1 MKLEC
6 FLREI
11 NDRTN
16 MSNQYPVLTASIE
29 GIFLQSEYFKKSV
42 ASKDNTGYKII
53 KKGQFT
59 YRAMS
64 DTGKFFPNRL
74 DCTTIGI
81 VSPAYP
87 VFEIS
92 DPNLIES
99 DYLRYFFKSTRFQ
112 NSIKFMATGSTRTS
126 VKFNKIKEVEIELPS
141 ISLQRKQLKILSKV
155 EILLKEN
162 RQKSLYYDK
171 LIKSRFIEMF
181 GNPSDDLF
189 EKKSLPEITV
199 SDKTAL
205 KRGPFG
211 GSLKKRDFVSKG
223 YLVYEQKH
231 AIHNDFKYEKYYI
244 SESKYRD
251 MLAFKVIPGDLIV
264 SCSGVTLGRIAEV
277 PFNAKEGIINQ
288 ALLKISLDQNVMK
301 NRFYMELFRHKE
313 MQDILFGFSRGSGIP
328 NFPPMTEVKK
338 VKFLCPPILLQEKY
352 VEFLLLVD
360 KLKIEVQKSIDEYQ
374 TLFDSLMQE
383 YFG

>member
-1 MKLEC
+1 
-6 FLREI
+6 
-11 NDRTN
+11 